1 MCVYIPDWIEVL
13 RWLAFLGPSLLFQA
27 NCRGLRAFHEDGQ
40 HTVVANV
47 GDTREEARDPADNG
61 SYRGPRRG
69 STVGTWGL
77 MRQYLDLQEHRR

>member
-1 MCVYIPDWIEVL
+1 MCVYIPDWIEVP
-13 RWLAFLGPSLLFQA
+13 RWLAFLGPSLLFQV
-27 NCRGLRAFHEDGQ
+27 NCRGLQAFHEDDQ

-47 GDTREEARDPADNG
+47 ADTPEEARDLGNG